1 MRTLLMVSRTSPR
14 LDPRARFLLTALA
27 SRYTVRLV
35 TSRAEGLRGEGALPA
50 NATAR
55 EVRLAFLGRGPWLLT
70 GPLRLAQLN
79 LAAVWECLRVR
90 PQAVLFSDATYALVA
105 FIARLQR
112 GTRLIYNAQEIVWAG
127 MPRPIAALFRGVER
141 WLLRHCDLWIVP
153 SRERAE
159 FVLRAQGLERD
170 YIVIENLPLEAP
182 LAAHAPD
189 RAISRAMLGIAPEAQ
204 VVMFQGNLFPRRG
217 LEALLEVG
225 ADASMH
231 VVIQGAGPLRA
242 QLARSAHGM
251 TNVHLLEA
259 CPNEEALRWLA
270 MADLAWVYYGDDNP
284 NSALAC
290 SGKFYNAVY
299 AGVPVACNP
308 LPAFRSF
315 HEKHGGLFFI
325 DELDGP
331 ELRMRLCEILSD
343 APALAR
349 ASRAMR
355 EAAAQLARTP
365 RGEQLMQAIESLV
378 PPDATHR

>member
-14 LDPRARFLLTALA
+14 LDPRARFLLTVLA
-27 SRYTVRLV
+27 SRYKVRLV
-35 TSRAEGLRGEGALPA
+35 TARAQGLRGEGALPS
-50 NATAR
+50 NASAR
-55 EVRLAFLGRGPWLLT
+55 EVRLAFPGRGPWLLT

-79 LAAVWECLRVR
+79 LAAVWEWLRVR
-90 PQAVLFSDATYALVA
+90 PEAVLFSDATYALVA
-105 FIARLQR
+105 FAARLRR

-127 MPRPIAALFRGVER
+127 MPRPIAALFRFVER
-141 WLLRHCDLWIVP
+141 WLVRHCDLWIVP

-159 FVLRAQGLERD
+159 FVLRAHGLARD
-170 YIVIENLPLEAP
+170 YLVIENLPLEAP
-182 LAAHAPD
+182 LAAHAPE

-204 VVMFQGNLFPRRG
+204 VIMFQGNLFPRRG
-217 LEALLEVG
+217 LEALLEAG
-225 ADASMH
+225 AGTSVQ

-242 QLARSAHGM
+242 SLARSAHGM
-251 TNVHLLEA
+251 ANIHLVEA
-259 CPNEEALRWLA
+259 CPNEEALHWLA

-325 DELDGP
+325 DSLEGP
-331 ELRMRLCEILSD
+331 RLSRRLREVLAD
-343 APALAR
+343 APARAR

-365 RGEQLMQAIESLV
+365 RETSLIEAVEAL
-378 PPDATHR
+378 